1 MDLGECLKKLS
12 TLREGS
18 IGWLSFTTVLQ
29 DRVRTGEPVLRSE
42 NPEFSVSILWI
53 LGVRFRPSLCSDA
66 SSCQPL
72 FISKQP

>member
-29 DRVRTGEPVLRSE
+29 DRVGTGEPVLRLEDNLQRTLS
-42 NPEFSVSILWI
+42 SLS
-53 LGVRFRPSLCSDA
+53 PSCG
-66 SSCQPL
+66 
-72 FISKQP
+72 F